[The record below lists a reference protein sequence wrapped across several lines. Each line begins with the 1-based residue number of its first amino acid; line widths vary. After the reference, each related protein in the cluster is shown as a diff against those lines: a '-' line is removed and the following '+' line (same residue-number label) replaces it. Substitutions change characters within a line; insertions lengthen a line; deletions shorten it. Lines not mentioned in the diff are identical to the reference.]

1 MRLGMLYYLAVYS
14 CAPDDKRAAA
24 DPATSQKELWRL
36 ALDRPDLRPV
46 IAMNPAAPEEL
57 RANLLERTQARSS
70 VAVGSPPTTWGVA
83 SSGDEGA
90 RGRRKRFP
98 MLVVL
103 TLAVTLVLL
112 LAVTVV
118 VLYGGQ
124 SPRAESTA
132 PGAGQRA
139 AMQDASVQPGQSEA
153 TVAQTQA
160 TEPTAPS
167 QRTTPPVTLDALG
180 ASGCAAAAEDA
191 GLLVAYGSEYSNGS
205 GWGTAHAEGQLER
218 QIVRLQQACGR
229 NYVMQ
234 VATMAERLGAT
245 AAVNTTLHKVM
256 ATPARPAPQ
265 GAFSYDMVAS
275 PSGNIMCHLQ
285 GEYVSCGIQ
294 KFSYQDCGWPRFD
307 MYVGLDGVVG
317 KCGPGVPSEWEII

>member
-1 MRLGMLYYLAVYS
+1 
-14 CAPDDKRAAA
+14 
-24 DPATSQKELWRL
+24 
-36 ALDRPDLRPV
+36 
-46 IAMNPAAPEEL
+46 
-57 RANLLERTQARSS
+57 
-70 VAVGSPPTTWGVA
+70 
-83 SSGDEGA
+83 
-90 RGRRKRFP
+90 

-132 PGAGQRA
+132 PGAGQGA

-218 QIVRLQQACGR
+218 QIVRRICLLRYSEVLLSGLWVAALRYVCGAR
-229 NYVMQ
+229 RRRRQ
-234 VATMAERLGAT
+234 VRPRS
-245 AAVNTTLHKVM
+245 AVRVRK
-256 ATPARPAPQ
+256 
-265 GAFSYDMVAS
+265 
-275 PSGNIMCHLQ
+275 
-285 GEYVSCGIQ
+285 
-294 KFSYQDCGWPRFD
+294 
-307 MYVGLDGVVG
+307 
-317 KCGPGVPSEWEII
+317 

>member
-36 ALDRPDLRPV
+36 ALDYPDLRPV

-57 RANLLERTQARSS
+57 RANLLERTQAPSS

-83 SSGDEGA
+83 SSGDEEA

-124 SPRAESTA
+124 SPRAESTT
-132 PGAGQRA
+132 PGG

-205 GWGTAHAEGQLER
+205 QWQRLGHGSCGGPAGTADR
-218 QIVRLQQACGR
+218 SF
-229 NYVMQ
+229 
-234 VATMAERLGAT
+234 AT
-245 AAVNTTLHKVM
+245 
-256 ATPARPAPQ
+256 
-265 GAFSYDMVAS
+265 
-275 PSGNIMCHLQ
+275 
-285 GEYVSCGIQ
+285 
-294 KFSYQDCGWPRFD
+294 
-307 MYVGLDGVVG
+307 GLR
-317 KCGPGVPSEWEII
+317 

>member
-1 MRLGMLYYLAVYS
+1 MRQGMLYYLAVYS

-36 ALDRPDLRPV
+36 ALDYPDLRPV

-83 SSGDEGA
+83 SSGDEEA

-124 SPRAESTA
+124 SPRAES
-132 PGAGQRA
+132 
-139 AMQDASVQPGQSEA
+139 
-153 TVAQTQA
+153 
-160 TEPTAPS
+160 TAPS

-317 KCGPGVPSEWEII
+317 KCGPGVPSE

>member
-1 MRLGMLYYLAVYS
+1 M
-14 CAPDDKRAAA
+14 
-24 DPATSQKELWRL
+24 
-36 ALDRPDLRPV
+36 

-57 RANLLERTQARSS
+57 RANLLERTQAPSS
-70 VAVGSPPTTWGVA
+70 VAVGSPPTTWEVA
-83 SSGDEGA
+83 SSGDEEA

-124 SPRAESTA
+124 SPRAES
-132 PGAGQRA
+132 
-139 AMQDASVQPGQSEA
+139 
-153 TVAQTQA
+153 
-160 TEPTAPS
+160 TAPS

-317 KCGPGVPSEWEII
+317 KCGPGVPSEWE